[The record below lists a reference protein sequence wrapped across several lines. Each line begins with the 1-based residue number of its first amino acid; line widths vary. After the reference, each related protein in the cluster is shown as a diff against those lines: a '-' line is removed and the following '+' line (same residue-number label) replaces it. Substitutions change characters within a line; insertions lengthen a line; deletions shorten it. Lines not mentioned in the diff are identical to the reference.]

1 MSDLRD
7 SGSIEQDADVIMLLS
22 REEIEP
28 ERKDTT
34 ELINVNIA
42 KQRNGPVG
50 VIKLA
55 FEKNYSRFRDYH
67 V

>member
-7 SGSIEQDADVIMLLS
+7 SDSIEQDADVIMLFS
-22 REEIEP
+22 QEEIEP
-28 ERKDTT
+28 VKPVAT

-42 KQRNGPVG
+42 KHLNGPVG

-55 FEKNYSRFRDYH
+55 FEKKYSRYRDYLI
-67 V
+67 